1 MKRSLPAVVALLTH
15 LLLFF
20 FSPPMAPCLLTCQL
34 PVLFSFFFFSDY
46 VCFTSSLM
54 LYFFFS

>member
-20 FSPPMAPCLLTCQL
+20 FPPYGT
-34 PVLFSFFFFSDY
+34 VLANVSAACPFFLFFFFSDY
-46 VCFTSSLM
+46 VCFTFSLM